1 MQVTPGAFQEFRH
14 HHRPDES
21 CEYTYSILHVRFL
34 GDLWVPLGQ
43 YHVLFYVLAYVT
55 SGSNKTCL
63 YLIIGVTRNQ
73 KHTSFR
79 CSKNWETPW
88 GLVWKTWFTWLFAH
102 LATCLIEIYL
112 FSQGFE
118 RVYEF
123 MPDIAI
129 DVPAAYAI
137 LERFVIR
144 CRKEGII
151 TDELVRKMPS
161 RSVEYPNTITPN
173 NGWAMF

>member
-1 MQVTPGAFQEFRH
+1 MRV
-14 HHRPDES
+14 
-21 CEYTYSILHVRFL
+21 
-34 GDLWVPLGQ
+34 
-43 YHVLFYVLAYVT
+43 
-55 SGSNKTCL
+55 
-63 YLIIGVTRNQ
+63 
-73 KHTSFR
+73 
-79 CSKNWETPW
+79 
-88 GLVWKTWFTWLFAH
+88 
-102 LATCLIEIYL
+102 
-112 FSQGFE
+112 GFE

-161 RSVEYPNTITPN
+161 RGRKRFVSEGDGGRVKM
-173 NGWAMF
+173 GDW

>member
-1 MQVTPGAFQEFRH
+1 
-14 HHRPDES
+14 
-21 CEYTYSILHVRFL
+21 
-34 GDLWVPLGQ
+34 
-43 YHVLFYVLAYVT
+43 
-55 SGSNKTCL
+55 
-63 YLIIGVTRNQ
+63 
-73 KHTSFR
+73 
-79 CSKNWETPW
+79 
-88 GLVWKTWFTWLFAH
+88 
-102 LATCLIEIYL
+102 
-112 FSQGFE
+112 
-118 RVYEF
+118 

-161 RSVEYPNTITPN
+161 RSVEDPNTIPAN

>member
-1 MQVTPGAFQEFRH
+1 MFDWDFVF
-14 HHRPDES
+14 
-21 CEYTYSILHVRFL
+21 
-34 GDLWVPLGQ
+34 
-43 YHVLFYVLAYVT
+43 
-55 SGSNKTCL
+55 TC
-63 YLIIGVTRNQ
+63 
-73 KHTSFR
+73 
-79 CSKNWETPW
+79 
-88 GLVWKTWFTWLFAH
+88 
-102 LATCLIEIYL
+102 

-161 RSVEYPNTITPN
+161 RSVEDPNTIPPN

>member
-1 MQVTPGAFQEFRH
+1 MFQKLGVPGSG
-14 HHRPDES
+14 P
-21 CEYTYSILHVRFL
+21 TLLPPGKPGLL
-34 GDLWVPLGQ
+34 GYLL
-43 YHVLFYVLAYVT
+43 T
-55 SGSNKTCL
+55 SDMFDWDFVCTC
-63 YLIIGVTRNQ
+63 
-73 KHTSFR
+73 
-79 CSKNWETPW
+79 
-88 GLVWKTWFTWLFAH
+88 
-102 LATCLIEIYL
+102 

-161 RSVEYPNTITPN
+161 RSVEDPNTIQYKIWPWYTKWNTLHTVTQTNKSDVLFQGTETVCLRGWRRPRENGRLVEKGVLCRRVFATPAPSS
-173 NGWAMF
+173 GPKE